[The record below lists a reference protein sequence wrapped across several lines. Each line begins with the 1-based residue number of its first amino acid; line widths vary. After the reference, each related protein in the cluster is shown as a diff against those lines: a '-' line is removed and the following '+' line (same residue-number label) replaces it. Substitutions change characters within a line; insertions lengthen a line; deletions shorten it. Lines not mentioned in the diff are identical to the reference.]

1 MLETTWQQLLA
12 DKRVW
17 LGPFKESQAFK
28 YFVDIVVPEIIEE
41 YEDDT
46 ATFARWIEVQH
57 KIAAALA
64 EISTG
69 KQNQNIALSLS
80 SYDNID
86 LFLMTHDTTEA
97 RYALQMKGL
106 FGDEYDRMQIHSITV
121 GELYKQNP
129 VAFFGPLLRK
139 NERHV
144 Q

>member
-17 LGPFKESQAFK
+17 LGSLRESQTFK
-28 YFVDIVVPEIIEE
+28 DFVDTIVPEIIED
-41 YEDDT
+41 YEDSI
-46 ATFARWIEVQH
+46 ASFACWIEVQH

-69 KQNQNIALSLS
+69 KQNKNIALSLS
-80 SYDNID
+80 GHDNID
-86 LFLMTHDTTEA
+86 LFLLVHNTTEA
-97 RYALQMKGL
+97 RYALQLKGL
-106 FGDEYDRMQIHSITV
+106 FWDEYVQMRIETITI
-121 GELYKQNP
+121 GELYKRNP

-139 NERHV
+139 NERHI